1 AAADGAAEG
10 TNRRRKKATRQ
21 QGLGRRAVA
30 KRIRWQQSRSSPPG
44 TFAEAEGGE
53 MWLSVQFV
61 VAGLNYPAVAN
72 SVEDALYWVSELVSN
87 SSLRVALREQG
98 LRLAEP
104 YALDSLSQRL
114 ALILADVV
122 SRPRK

>member
-1 AAADGAAEG
+1 LVNAFAVGLPTVLWNE
-10 TNRRRKKATRQ
+10 
-21 QGLGRRAVA
+21 QGFLD
-30 KRIRWQQSRSSPPG
+30 
-44 TFAEAEGGE
+44 
-53 MWLSVQFV
+53 V
-61 VAGLNYPAVAN
+61 VAGSNYPAVAN

-122 SRPRK
+122 SRPRKGKTPEA